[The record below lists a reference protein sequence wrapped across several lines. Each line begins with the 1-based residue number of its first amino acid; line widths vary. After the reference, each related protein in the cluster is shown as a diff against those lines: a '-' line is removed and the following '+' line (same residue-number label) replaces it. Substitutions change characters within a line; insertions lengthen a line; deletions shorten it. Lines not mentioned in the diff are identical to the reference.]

1 MAQTADTSPLDP
13 VTPSPALGVAGA
25 FAAIY
30 LIWGST
36 YLGIRIAIESL
47 PPLLMASC
55 RFLLAGGLMYAW
67 ARLRGAPHP
76 HRRHW
81 PQAAWIGGFMLL
93 GGNGGV
99 SWAEQRVSSGAAA
112 LIIATVPIWVAL
124 LDSLRPGGRKPG
136 AWEIAGLMLGPA
148 GVALLVGPAAGASAE
163 RVDGLGA
170 AVLIGAALSWTIG
183 TLRAP
188 RADLPKSK
196 TLAIAM
202 QMLCGGALLL
212 VAGLGTGEWARFSP
226 SAVTPRSILA
236 LLYLALFGS
245 LVAFS
250 AYMWLLHHCPPARV
264 ATYAFVNPIVA
275 VFLGWAL
282 AGEPL
287 GPRTLLAGSIIV
299 SAVALIIIRPHSP
312 ARSPAR
318 S

>member
-1 MAQTADTSPLDP
+1 MAQTADTAGAAPLQP
-13 VTPSPALGVAGA
+13 ASSATPLGIAAA

-47 PPLLMASC
+47 PPLLMAAS
-55 RFLLAGGLMYAW
+55 RFLLAGSLMYAW
-67 ARLRGAPHP
+67 ARLRGTPRP

-81 PQAAWIGGFMLL
+81 PQAAWIGGLMLL

-124 LDSLRPGGRKPG
+124 LDSLRRGGRKPG
-136 AWEIAGLMLGPA
+136 GWEIAGLALGPA
-148 GVALLVGPAAGASAE
+148 GVALLVGPAAGAGAE

-170 AVLIGAALSWTIG
+170 AVLVGAALSWTIG
-183 TLRAP
+183 TLSAP
-188 RADLPKSK
+188 GTDLPASK
-196 TLAIAM
+196 PLAIAM

-212 VAGLGTGEWARFSP
+212 VAGLLTGEGARFHP
-226 SAVTPRSILA
+226 AAVTARSLLA
-236 LLYLALFGS
+236 LIYLALFGS
-245 LVAFS
+245 IVAFS

-275 VFLGWAL
+275 VLLGWGL

-287 GPRTLLAGSIIV
+287 GPRTLIAGLVIV
-299 SAVALIIIRPHSP
+299 SAVALIVLRPRFAAGS
-312 ARSPAR
+312 
-318 S
+318 